1 MTADP
6 KPNAS
11 KRRFPPLEPTAMS
24 DAQRKAASD
33 MMTSRKSL
41 DGPFNGMLRSP
52 ELGDRLQRVGHYVR
66 FMSPLPAPL
75 REIAIL
81 LTARH
86 WTAQFEWYAHRK
98 IALEAGL
105 APAIC
110 DSIAKGERPT
120 ALDAAQAAVY
130 DFAATLLATGQVS
143 DTAFDAVVGQF
154 GEAGAADIIGTV
166 GYYTTVSFFLN
177 VDRFPVPGGDMPLAP
192 LAAKN

>member
-1 MTADP
+1 MAQR
-6 KPNAS
+6 
-11 KRRFPPLEPTAMS
+11 RRFPPLDPATMTE
-24 DAQRKAASD
+24 AQKKAASD
-33 MMTSRKSL
+33 MMASRKSL

-66 FMSPLPAPL
+66 FMSPVPAHL

-98 IALEAGL
+98 LALEAGL
-105 APAIC
+105 PAAIC
-110 DSIAKGERPT
+110 DAIAENQRPAGMGAPET
-120 ALDAAQAAVY
+120 AVY
-130 DFAATLLATGQVS
+130 DFAASLLAKGNV
-143 DTAFDAVVGQF
+143 DDAAFDAVVTLW

-177 VDRFPVPGGDMPLAP
+177 VDGFPVPGGGEPLKP
-192 LAAKN
+192 AKR

>member
-1 MTADP
+1 MPADTAP
-6 KPNAS
+6 
-11 KRRFPPLEPTAMS
+11 KRRFPPLDPATMS
-24 DAQRKAASD
+24 ETQRKAAAD
-33 MMTSRKSL
+33 MMASRKSL

-66 FMSPLPAPL
+66 FMSPLPASL

-98 IALEAGL
+98 LALEAGL

-110 DSIAKGERPT
+110 DAIAKGERPG
-120 ALDAAQAAVY
+120 ALDAAQSAVY
-130 DFAATLLATGQVS
+130 DFAAALLATGQVS
-143 DTAFDAVVGQF
+143 DPVFEAVERQF

-177 VDRFPVPGGDMPLAP
+177 VDRFPVPGGAMPLAP
-192 LAAKN
+192 LERGR

>member
-1 MTADP
+1 MAADGTT
-6 KPNAS
+6 
-11 KRRFPPLEPTAMS
+11 KRRFPPLDPTTMSEAQKRAAAAMM
-24 DAQRKAASD
+24 D
-33 MMTSRKSL
+33 SRKSL

-66 FMSPLPAPL
+66 FMSPLPAAL

-86 WTAQFEWYAHRK
+86 WTAQFEWYAHRR
-98 IALEAGL
+98 IAEEAGL

-110 DSIAKGERPT
+110 EAIAQGQRP
-120 ALDAAQAAVY
+120 AKLDDQQSAVY
-130 DFAATLLATGQVS
+130 DFAASLLATGQVG
-143 DTAFDAVVGQF
+143 DAAFDAIVRQF

-177 VDRFPVPGGDMPLAP
+177 VDRFPVPGGGAPLAP
-192 LAAKN
+192 LARR